1 VTTLSPLR
9 VERDGAVTVLTLN
22 RPDVLNALDEPL
34 TEALNASLAD
44 CAADAAIR
52 AVVITGAGRAF
63 SGGQDL
69 DDRLAMIEKGGD
81 IQLGDE
87 LRRRYHPAIAAI
99 REMRKPVIAA
109 VNGVAAGAGL
119 GIAIACDIRVAA
131 SSASFRPAWGRI
143 GLVPDAGSA
152 FFLPRLVGWG
162 RALDIVLTGEP
173 VAADEAL
180 RIGLVTRVW
189 PDKEFAAKWR
199 ELAQTLANGATEA
212 FALTKEGLN
221 AAMARGFAEFLDHEA
236 ELQDRA
242 GRTHDYAEGVR
253 AFSEKRPAK
262 MEGR

>member
-22 RPDVLNALDEPL
+22 RPDVLNAFDERL

-44 CAADAAIR
+44 CSADTAIR
-52 AVVITGAGRAF
+52 AVVITGSGRAF
-63 SGGQDL
+63 SSGQDL
-69 DDRLAMIEKGGD
+69 DDRLAMIEKSGD
-81 IQLGDE
+81 LHLGDE
-87 LRRRYHPAIAAI
+87 LRRRYHPVIAAI

-119 GIAIACDIRVAA
+119 GLAIACDIRVAA
-131 SSASFRPAWGRI
+131 SSATFRAGWGSI

-162 RALDIVLTGEP
+162 RALDMVLVGDP
-173 VAADEAL
+173 VTADEAL

-189 PDKEFAAKWR
+189 PDVEFAIKWR
-199 ELAQTLANGATEA
+199 ELAQRLARGATEA
-212 FALTKEGLN
+212 LALTKEGFN
-221 AAMARGFAEFLDHEA
+221 AAMARGFAEFLEHEA

-242 GRTHDYAEGVR
+242 GRTHDYPEGVR
-253 AFSEKRPAK
+253 AFSQKRPAK

>member
-1 VTTLSPLR
+1 LPLH
-9 VERDGAVTVLTLN
+9 VERDGAVTVLRLN
-22 RPDVLNALDEPL
+22 RPDVLNAFDEPL
-34 TEALNASLAD
+34 TEALNGSLAD
-44 CAADAAIR
+44 CAADTSVR
-52 AVVITGAGRAF
+52 AVVITGSGRAF
-63 SGGQDL
+63 SAGQDL
-69 DDRLAMIEKGGD
+69 DDRLAVIEQSGD
-81 IQLGDE
+81 LHLGDE

-119 GIAIACDIRVAA
+119 GVAIACDLRVAA
-131 SSASFRPAWGRI
+131 SSATFRAGWGRV

-162 RALDIVLTGEP
+162 RALDMVLTGDA
-173 VAADEAL
+173 VSADEAL

-189 PDKEFAAKWR
+189 PDAEFAAEWR
-199 ELAQTLANGATEA
+199 KLAQTLARGATEA

-221 AAMARGFAEFLDHEA
+221 TAMARGFAEFLDHEA

-253 AFSEKRPAK
+253 AFSQKRPAK

>member
-1 VTTLSPLR
+1 VTSPSALR
-9 VERDGAVTVLTLN
+9 VERDGSVTVLTLN
-22 RPDVLNALDEPL
+22 RPDVLNAFDEPL

-44 CAADAAIR
+44 CSGDPAIR

-63 SGGQDL
+63 SAGQDL
-69 DDRLAMIEKGGD
+69 DDRRAMIEKGGD
-81 IQLGDE
+81 VHLGDE

-119 GIAIACDIRVAA
+119 GLAIACDIRVAS
-131 SSASFRPAWGRI
+131 SSATFRPAWGRV

-162 RALDIVLTGEP
+162 RAVDMLLTGEP

-189 PDKEFAAKWR
+189 PDAEFAAKWR
-199 ELAQTLANGATEA
+199 ELAQTLARGATEA
-212 FALTKEGLN
+212 FALTKEGLS
-221 AAMARGFAEFLDHEA
+221 ASMARGFAEFLEHEA
-236 ELQDRA
+236 ALQDRA

-253 AFSEKRPAK
+253 AFSEKRPPK